1 LEFLFQWSAS
11 SQKFVWF
18 FLVDRYYETL
28 VDKYRTFCTA
38 TAEKVTLTY
47 FGIIP
52 GMELSLLM
60 NSQIAISCSG

>member
-1 LEFLFQWSAS
+1 
-11 SQKFVWF
+11 VWF
-18 FLVDRYYETL
+18 FLVERYYETL

-47 FGIIP
+47 FGMIP